1 MPAALDRD
9 RELPLAREAD
19 SLDDISTVR
28 RTNDERRTAVD
39 HSVPDPARR
48 VVLRIERK
56 HNLARKHLSEC
67 GQFGGAHR
75 SIVVGA
81 IVLAVLA
88 FAAAGCQNNEPEPAE
103 PPAAVADT
111 RSGILRAA
119 ESENY
124 DQLRPLIDIDVFL
137 SDYGFG
143 GSQPDPV
150 KRWRKLG
157 PKPLQTMSVLLRMS
171 YSVRETGEGTLYQW
185 PRFGPD
191 SVAEDMSDSER
202 ALLRT
207 IMTDDE
213 VRDLI
218 LPEYGY
224 TTPRLGI
231 LADGTWW
238 FFILEGGP

>member
-1 MPAALDRD
+1 LRFAWQAAEVGKTL
-9 RELPLAREAD
+9 
-19 SLDDISTVR
+19 
-28 RTNDERRTAVD
+28 TA
-39 HSVPDPARR
+39 
-48 VVLRIERK
+48 
-56 HNLARKHLSEC
+56 
-67 GQFGGAHR
+67 F
-75 SIVVGA
+75 
-81 IVLAVLA
+81 VLALA
-88 FAAAGCQNNEPEPAE
+88 FAVPGCQNDESEPGEL
-103 PPAAVADT
+103 PAAVADT

-119 ESENY
+119 ESGDYER
-124 DQLRPLIDIDVFL
+124 LRRLIELDVFL

-150 KRWRKLG
+150 ERWRRLG
-157 PKPLQTMSVLLRMS
+157 PKPLETMRVLLRMPHQ
-171 YSVRETGEGTLYQW
+171 VRETNEGTLYQW

-191 SVAEDMSDSER
+191 SSAEDMSDSER

-207 IMTDDE
+207 IMTDAE
-213 VRDLI
+213 VRNLI